1 MKVLHFIDTL
11 RAGGKERQLVE
22 LLKGLSAYKEIVCE
36 LAIMSEN
43 IQYNAVNKL
52 DIKKHYLIRKNKK
65 DPRILVKL
73 YKLCKEFKPDIIHS
87 WGSMT
92 SIYAVPVAKMLG
104 IKLINGMIRD
114 SSPFNFF
121 SKSCIRSKITFPFSD
136 VILANSNAGLKA
148 YNAPLH
154 KSVCIYNGF
163 DFNRIRRLHDENT
176 VRRKFNINTEKVVGM
191 VASFSDN
198 KDYETYVSSAKMI
211 LQNRNNVTFLAIG
224 GGENLEKCKK
234 MVDDKFKDKILFL
247 GRQEDVE
254 SIVNIFD
261 VGLLSTNTKVHGEGI
276 SNSIMEYMAL
286 GKPVVA
292 TDCGG
297 TSELVLHGETGF
309 LVKSQNIDD
318 MGTRIEQLLEDKDL
332 SIRMGNAG
340 RERIKKKFNL
350 GKMTKLYIGLYERL
364 LNGHSIR

>member
-1 MKVLHFIDTL
+1 MKILHFIDTL

-36 LAIMSEN
+36 LALMSKD
-43 IQYNAVNKL
+43 IHYDDVNNL

-65 DPRILVKL
+65 DPRILAKL

-92 SIYAVPVAKMLG
+92 SVYAVPVAKMLG

-114 SSPFNFF
+114 SAQLKLFG
-121 SKSCIRSKITFPFSD
+121 KAHVRSKITFPFSD

-148 YNAPLH
+148 YNAPVH

-163 DFNRIRRLHDENT
+163 DFNRIEMLNDKKDI
-176 VRRKFNINTEKVVGM
+176 RRKFHIDTEKVVGM
-191 VASFSDN
+191 VATFSDY
-198 KDYETYVSSAKMI
+198 KDYETYISAAKMI
-211 LQNRNNVTFLAIG
+211 LQKRNNVTFLAIG

-234 MVDDKFKDKILFL
+234 MAEGGFRNKIIFP
-247 GRQEDVE
+247 GKQEDVE
-254 SIVNIFD
+254 SIINIFD
-261 VGLLSTNTKVHGEGI
+261 VGVLSTHGEGI

-292 TDCGG
+292 TNGGG
-297 TSELVLHGETGF
+297 TSEIVVDKQTGF
-309 LVKSQNIDD
+309 LVPSGSPDILANKV
-318 MGTRIEQLLEDKDL
+318 EYLLEHLETAKQ
-332 SIRMGNAG
+332 MGNAS
-340 RERIKKKFNL
+340 RKRLSEVFSLDIMTKKFVE
-350 GKMTKLYIGLYERL
+350 LYEVVLRD
-364 LNGHSIR
+364 

>member
-1 MKVLHFIDTL
+1 MKILHFIDSL

-22 LLKGLSAYKEIVCE
+22 LLKRLSRHKEVVCE

-43 IQYNAVNKL
+43 IQYKAVNNL

-92 SIYAVPVAKMLG
+92 SVYAVPVAKMLG

-114 SSPFNFF
+114 SAPFKLF

-136 VILANSNAGLKA
+136 VILANSIAGLKA
-148 YNAPLH
+148 YNAPVH

-163 DFNRIRRLHDENT
+163 DFNRIRSLQDKNT
-176 VRRKFNINTEKVVGM
+176 VRGKFNINTEKVAGM
-191 VASFSDN
+191 VATFSNN
-198 KDYETYVSSAKMI
+198 KDYETYIAAAKMI
-211 LQNRNNVTFLAIG
+211 LQKRNNVTFLAIG
-224 GGENLEKCKK
+224 GGENLEKCKQ
-234 MVDDKFKDKILFL
+234 MAGGGFRDKIIFPD
-247 GRQEDVE
+247 RQEDVE
-254 SIVNIFD
+254 SIINIFD
-261 VGLLSTNTKVHGEGI
+261 VGVLSTHGEGI

-292 TDCGG
+292 TNSGG
-297 TSELVLHGETGF
+297 TKELVLHGETGF
-309 LVKSQNIDD
+309 LVKYQNIDD
-318 MGTRIEQLLEDKDL
+318 MGAHIEQLLEDKDL